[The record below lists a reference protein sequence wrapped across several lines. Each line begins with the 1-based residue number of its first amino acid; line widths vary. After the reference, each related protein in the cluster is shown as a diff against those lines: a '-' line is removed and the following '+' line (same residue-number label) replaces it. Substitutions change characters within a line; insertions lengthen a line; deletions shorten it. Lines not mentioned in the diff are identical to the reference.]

1 MTDSQFT
8 THVVFL
14 LWFIWKER
22 CNCVFNH
29 ISPNSLSVASRAF
42 RASSEFLAI
51 PTFISP
57 KIHRP
62 CNSEDSFHWLPPPV
76 HSWKI
81 NTDAAWDSST
91 LSCGLS
97 ALLRDSTGTL
107 VKGLSQS
114 NFASSSLAAEAMAI
128 DLGLSLASSIPLS
141 SFQLESD
148 SLVLISAF
156 LNPLSAVDWSTS
168 QIVST
173 IRTKASS
180 FNRVNW
186 RWTSRRTNAAADLVA
201 AWASRRVCP
210 VDWDSNPP
218 PSLMRILLYDA
229 AGPPP

>member
-1 MTDSQFT
+1 MVAFVRQTYT

-14 LWFIWKER
+14 LWLIWKER

-42 RASSEFLAI
+42 RASSEFLTI
-51 PTFISP
+51 PTFLSP

-62 CNSEDSFHWLPPPV
+62 RNSEDSTHWFPPPI

-107 VKGLSQS
+107 VKGLSQLNS
-114 NFASSSLAAEAMAI
+114 ASSSLAAEAMAI

-156 LNPLSAVDWSTS
+156 
-168 QIVST
+168 
-173 IRTKASS
+173 
-180 FNRVNW
+180 
-186 RWTSRRTNAAADLVA
+186 
-201 AWASRRVCP
+201 
-210 VDWDSNPP
+210 
-218 PSLMRILLYDA
+218 
-229 AGPPP
+229 